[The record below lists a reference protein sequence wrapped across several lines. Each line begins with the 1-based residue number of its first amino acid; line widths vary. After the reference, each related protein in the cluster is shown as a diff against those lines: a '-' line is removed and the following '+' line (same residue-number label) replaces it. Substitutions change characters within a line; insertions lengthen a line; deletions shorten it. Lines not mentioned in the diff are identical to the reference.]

1 MKFQISLFPALLAA
15 VLLAGC
21 QTPQERF
28 NVDQAVWTVAE
39 VAAPSV
45 EIAAKLTPAQIAVVN
60 ANLAAGDK
68 NLSDAQAWLYANP
81 ALANVPGNGPPSL
94 STFNV
99 VLSALRS
106 SLIPQPTPGVTVVAP
121 SATATVPVK

>member
-1 MKFQISLFPALLAA
+1 MKLPLILALLAT
-15 VLLAGC
+15 LALAAC

-28 NVDQAVWTVAE
+28 NVDSGVWAIAE
-39 VAAPSV
+39 VAAPAA
-45 EIAAKLTPAQIAVVN
+45 EAAAKLTPAQIAIVN

-68 NLSDAQAWLYANP
+68 NLADAQAWLYANP

-106 SLIPQPTPGVTVVAP
+106 SLIPVATPGVTVVAP
-121 SATATVPVK
+121 SATAATGK